1 MKLKAEEVEALEEL
15 LAENSSNIKVRVQLI
30 AYYFHSCVHFS
41 EEIDQTET
49 SRLAQTSLLDLIT
62 KHSIHLDWLKTNNPE
77 HSVLTKQWGQ
87 PISDQPND

>member
-30 AYYFHSCVHFS
+30 AYYFHSCAHFS
-41 EEIDQTET
+41 EEIDPEET
-49 SRLAQTSLLDLIT
+49 SRLAQTPLEDLIT

-87 PISDQPND
+87 PISNQPND

>member
-30 AYYFHSCVHFS
+30 AYYFHSCAHFS
-41 EEIDQTET
+41 EEIDLEAT
-49 SRLAQTSLLDLIT
+49 SRRAQTSLQELIT

-87 PISDQPND
+87 PISNQPSD